1 MQGLDGLAGEV
12 DALLLQQIGQ
22 HLGPVTLTLHLDH
35 LVVLLD
41 GPAIDYLCL
50 GAGQREIRPGQNG
63 LYLLLAAQAG
73 HARVGG
79 ALELVI
85 VLIAIE
91 GEFQIPSQ
99 QMGGSGPGGSRTAKS
114 APRCDRPGGP
124 GSG

>member
-1 MQGLDGLAGEV
+1 M
-12 DALLLQQIGQ
+12 
-22 HLGPVTLTLHLDH
+22 TLTLHLDH

-41 GPAIDYLCL
+41 GPAIDHLCL
-50 GAGQREIRPGQNG
+50 GTGQREIRPGQNG

-99 QMGGSGPGGSRTAKS
+99 QMGRDLGQGQQDGKIGPEMR
-114 APRCDRPGGP
+114 
-124 GSG
+124 